1 VRAGVDWGWSAMLEV
16 GDGSVLGDSSE
27 MDWWWEV

>member
-1 VRAGVDWGWSAMLEV
+1 VRAGVDWSWCAMREV

-27 MDWWWEV
+27 MDW